1 MKTVI
6 CTTGTSV
13 AGGIRFDQ
21 SIDTEEASKK
31 YRREINHLLQS
42 LPAEDPKTYMTRAS
56 AESNSLFRMGL
67 DRNDCVFLLH
77 SDTPDGKTCAEAV
90 KNLIKRKRGPKDVRI
105 SKIAGLQVADG
116 HRFRRKGI
124 NSLFEE
130 LDRIYRLHQPE
141 IWLNVTGG
149 YKSVVPYVT
158 LFGQL
163 YQLPVVYIFE
173 RSDSLI
179 TLPPAPVNFDF
190 ERLARAADA
199 IHDLNTEGTIRN
211 EDRFFNL
218 IDPRPDYLERD
229 WFATLLE
236 REGDEVTL
244 SAFGQLAL
252 QVIQEDA
259 ATTVNLSRNA
269 QRAYRAAAGTPK
281 EQFNAMLGRVRNP
294 WWRTHKDHAFRGT
307 DLKVAKPGSTAQ
319 RMAYYMEENEVYV
332 CELYANHEAYTQG
345 LPRRM
350 QADYAAEQWTVHH
363 P

>member
-13 AGGIRFDQ
+13 AGGIQFK
-21 SIDTEEASKK
+21 EASGT
-31 YRREINHLLQS
+31 YRRTIDDRLLS
-42 LPAEDPKTYMTRAS
+42 LRATAPETYMIPAS

-67 DRNDCVFLLH
+67 DRNDRVFLLH

-90 KNLIKRKRGPKDVRI
+90 ENLIKRSLNLKNVQLCE
-105 SKIAGLQVADG
+105 IAGLQVTDG
-116 HRFRRKGI
+116 NRFRKEGV
-124 NSLFEE
+124 NSLFGS
-130 LDRIYRLHQPE
+130 LDRICRNLLNRSQRE
-141 IWLNVTGG
+141 IWLNITGG
-149 YKSVVPYVT
+149 FKSVVPYVT

-199 IHDLNTEGTIRN
+199 IHQLNTDVMFTN
-211 EDRFFNL
+211 ESRFFEL
-218 IDPRPDYLERD
+218 IDPPPDYLERD

-236 REGDEVTL
+236 REGEEVTL

-259 ATTVNLSRNA
+259 ATTVNLSCNA
-269 QRAYRAAAGTPK
+269 QAAYNDAAGTPRA
-281 EQFNAMLGRVRNP
+281 QFNAMLGRVRNP
-294 WWRTHKDHAFRGT
+294 LWRTHKDHAFRGT

-332 CELYANHEAYTQG
+332 CELYADHGAYTRG
-345 LPRRM
+345 LPGRM
-350 QADYAAEQWTVHH
+350 QAHYTGGPWTVHH